1 MSALTLSHATVRR
14 RRATKKRKSRGNSTP
29 REASRSTPRGA
40 GEFSRHRY
48 LDACISFPVPW
59 FLWTARLSPTTR
71 RAIFKRRGNRIRA
84 SAVNFFTRSLLVSAP
99 RRGFKESAMVDS
111 FLLFVPPS
119 PSYRRRDDYFRGA
132 TVNEAAVTRSKVNPK
147 HVNDF
152 QEGCVHTSLPSIRN
166 SRDHRFR
173 GEQPLRGEDYAI
185 SPVTCAR

>member
-1 MSALTLSHATVRR
+1 M
-14 RRATKKRKSRGNSTP
+14 
-29 REASRSTPRGA
+29 RSTPRGA

-185 SPVTCAR
+185 SPVTR